1 MNLFSETDPL
11 LGFFLTV
18 YQTAAS
24 KRITYLVTTFNSS
37 LEERNPTLTTS
48 LGGQICFFDEC
59 HWSEN

>member
-11 LGFFLTV
+11 LGFCLTV

-48 LGGQICFFDEC
+48 LGGQIVPKM
-59 HWSEN
+59 N